1 LNDPAK
7 YKNCSGH
14 IKEINEISNDTGAVL
29 NIDKATAIKYM
40 SNTVMMRVENEYM
53 DEFIIEKEGGTVNWT
68 TPKAKA
74 ASVPQHHQGSSG
86 QGGSTTAG
94 RGPGAGPGP
103 GPPGPG
109 PPGPGGPGGPPPPG
123 GG

>member
-1 LNDPAK
+1 
-7 YKNCSGH
+7 
-14 IKEINEISNDTGAVL
+14 
-29 NIDKATAIKYM
+29 M
-40 SNTVMMRVENEYM
+40 S
-53 DEFIIEKEGGTVNWT
+53 FIEKEGGTVNWT

-109 PPGPGGPGGPPPPG
+109 PPGPGGPGGPPPTFRSVIHAKK
-123 GG
+123 